1 MSSYNFCP
9 RCGAKLMPDA
19 RFCVECGTPMD
30 AYEVKE
36 GPGREAEP
44 ASGAGAAGAA
54 GSVDAAEP
62 AKSASGFAAG
72 GTKSARGI
80 ATEAP
85 EEGVSAETTRVA
97 AVADNA
103 GDAAAENGKL
113 ASEGSSAPSAS
124 SLTAAVE
131 STKHRS
137 RRRVP
142 LVVLVALALA
152 LTASVA
158 FAAYQVYTQVI
169 APAMQAQQVTAPA
182 QTEETGESK
191 QNGEAEGQ
199 TDAEMIE
206 KAEAAY
212 QVVIDDYKSA
222 LADYAQQGSSYDQK
236 QFTASHPYLYT
247 DRLCDSTV
255 FDSSKGTELYYAFA
269 AYAGNDTPI
278 MLVKTATEDTVNNPG
293 SSLVAIYTLVDG
305 KPSLMGE
312 IGHEHKIISITGNG
326 CLSLFQMSSDKEGNM
341 IQFTLYFEIGAQ
353 GSATYEKARGEGSY
367 YINGAAVSL
376 PNEPSCIKPL
386 GSISTP
392 MAASGSV
399 TVTHPDGTTEITE
412 SSNSGNKETSE
423 ALKAECEEACQ
434 ETLDIE
440 WIPLS

>member
-9 RCGAKLMPDA
+9 QCGAELMSDA
-19 RFCVECGTPMD
+19 RFCVECGTPLD
-30 AYEVKE
+30 AYEVE
-36 GPGREAEP
+36 GTSENEIKAASTAGVSELVGSAGSAGATDAFTAGGAP
-44 ASGAGAAGAA
+44 AS
-54 GSVDAAEP
+54 AE
-62 AKSASGFAAG
+62 SER
-72 GTKSARGI
+72 GT

-85 EEGVSAETTRVA
+85 VEGASAEA
-97 AVADNA
+97 AGNGQQASGKAD
-103 GDAAAENGKL
+103 
-113 ASEGSSAPSAS
+113 APSTS

-152 LTASVA
+152 LTSAVA

-169 APAMQAQQVTAPA
+169 APAMQEQQAAVST
-182 QTEETGESK
+182 QVDETGESG
-191 QNGEAEGQ
+191 QAGEAEGQ
-199 TDAEMIE
+199 TDAELIAE
-206 KAEAAY
+206 AEAAY

-222 LADYAQQGSSYDQK
+222 LADYPQEGKTYDDQK
-236 QFTASHPYLYT
+236 QFTTSHPYIYT
-247 DRLCDSTV
+247 DRLCDSEV
-255 FDSSKGTELYYAFA
+255 LDSSRGGKLYYAFA
-269 AYAGNDTPI
+269 AYAGNDMPV
-278 MLVKTATEDTVNNPG
+278 MLVKTATEDTVSNPG

-312 IGHEHKIISITGNG
+312 IGHEHKIISIGGNG

-367 YINGAAVSL
+367 YINGAAVYL

-386 GSISTP
+386 GSMSTP

-412 SSNSGNKETSE
+412 SSNSGNKETGE
-423 ALKAECEEACQ
+423 ALKAECQEACQ